1 MRTPLPTFVTLTV
14 ISVCGMVGVTAQPAY
29 AACDKPEQGQQISDT
44 PWQLKELWD
53 LSKLPPDA
61 TGRDIRVAVLDS
73 GVDEGHPQLKGKVI
87 STDPLKSQPGS
98 QDLCGHGTAV
108 AGVIAGRKLPNVGFQ
123 GIAPDA
129 VILSARV
136 SEKVAGND
144 DAQPV
149 SPQMM
154 GDTVRWAVA
163 NGAKVINISFAYT
176 SPTSLEPFK
185 QAIDDAIAQGVVVIA
200 AAGNN
205 NTKEKGNPTPYPAAW
220 PGVVAVAAIGRDGAR
235 LPQSGAGDYVDITAP
250 GVDVL
255 APRPGSGYSHDNT
268 GTSFAAP
275 MVAATAAL
283 IFDRFPG
290 ITGKEVVQRLLATAD
305 PSPGGQRSHGYGV
318 GVVNPVRA
326 VTEVVDNA
334 LPAQARALPA
344 PSMDPVAS
352 GAAARAER
360 LRQQALW
367 LGAFGMVAALVA
379 VALMLALPAGT
390 RRRWRPA
397 GR

>member
-1 MRTPLPTFVTLTV
+1 
-14 ISVCGMVGVTAQPAY
+14 MVGVTAQPAY
-29 AACDKPEQGQQISDT
+29 AACDKPQPGQQISDT
-44 PWQLKELWD
+44 PWQLKHLWD
-53 LSKLPPDA
+53 LSKLPADA

-73 GVDEGHPQLKGKVI
+73 GVDEVHPQLKGKVL
-87 STDPLKSQPGS
+87 STDPLKNQPGS

-129 VILSARV
+129 FILSARV

-149 SPQMM
+149 SPQVM
-154 GDTVRWAVA
+154 GETVRWAVA

-176 SPTSLEPFK
+176 SPTGLEPFK
-185 QAIDDAIAQGVVVIA
+185 QAIDEAIAQDVVVIA

-220 PGVVAVAAIGRDGAR
+220 PGVVGVAAISAEGVR
-235 LPQSGAGDYVDITAP
+235 LPQSGEGDYVDITAP
-250 GVDVL
+250 GVGVM
-255 APRPGSGYSHDNT
+255 APRPGGGYSFED

-283 IFDRFPG
+283 IFDRFPN
-290 ITGKEVVQRLLATAD
+290 IKGKEVVQRLLATAD
-305 PSPGGQRSHGYGV
+305 PSPGGRRSDGYGV

-344 PSMDPVAS
+344 PSIDPVAS
-352 GAAARAER
+352 GATARTER

-379 VALMLALPAGT
+379 VALMLALPAGA